1 MHNDNV
7 EQAHS
12 YRTFQGITCLMQI
25 STDETDYIVDT
36 LELWDKLQPLNE
48 VFCNPKI
55 VKVVFTVVKSITLI
69 YILVIF
75 HYAQVFHGADSDI
88 EWLQRDFGLY
98 VVNMFDTYHAAKF
111 LNFAQLSLAFLLR
124 HYCSVVVD
132 KQFQLADWRI
142 RPIPQEMLNYARED
156 THYLGYIFER
166 LKQDLKNKGNND
178 NLLSAVWQNS
188 RLICLKRYRIP
199 QLTQESHLELYRRS
213 KKVFNERQLYALKE
227 LMAWRDRV
235 AREEDEST
243 GFVLPKHMMLQIAD
257 VLPREMQG
265 ILACCS
271 PIPPLV
277 RQHLLYLH
285 EIIRKAREVPL
296 SSLQNHGQPLAIPK
310 PVTASHEQDLED
322 PLHCVHD
329 LTHLQDIRDDL
340 PTLLSSCNVQSM
352 FVVEPT
358 TNEDKHVSIVTKNS
372 PQVLVFANACKTVAP
387 DVTVSFISP
396 FARYAQ
402 ARAKLSEQ
410 EKADQARIESLRQ
423 HFISTVQESH
433 TETKEPENVIMQDA
447 VNPETRSE
455 SLSTNP
461 ETVNT
466 KKKKK
471 LPLSV
476 QVAKKQKR
484 DKKKKIVQPLVQENE
499 ASSSSA
505 SYPASVDVTNKPRIK
520 PAPKKIQRKT
530 NGKKNAQQRVP
541 ETSAG
546 HQNITPFDYSQVD
559 YQAFQSRPAHS
570 RDNGRRGR
578 GRGGGG
584 RGRGRGSSS
593 SKLHRKGSQKSMTY
607 ST

>member
-1 MHNDNV
+1 MKH
-7 EQAHS
+7 
-12 YRTFQGITCLMQI
+12 
-25 STDETDYIVDT
+25 
-36 LELWDKLQPLNE
+36 KLTSL
-48 VFCNPKI
+48 
-55 VKVVFTVVKSITLI
+55 
-69 YILVIF
+69 LVII
-75 HYAQVFHGADSDI
+75 HYAQVFHGADGDI

-142 RPIPQEMLNYARED
+142 RPLPQEMLNYARED

-166 LKQDLKNKGNND
+166 LKQDLKSKGNND
-178 NLLSAVWQNS
+178 NLLSAVWKNS

-296 SSLQNHGQPLAIPK
+296 SSLQNHGQPLAIPT
-310 PVTASHEQDLED
+310 PVSGSHEQDLED

-340 PTLLSSCNVQSM
+340 PTLLSSCNTQSM

-358 TNEDKHVSIVTKNS
+358 IEKHEHVSVVTKNL

-387 DVTVSFISP
+387 DATVSFISP

-402 ARAKLSEQ
+402 ARAQLSEQ
-410 EKADQARIESLRQ
+410 EKADQARIENLRQ

-433 TETKEPENVIMQDA
+433 TDTKEPEDAIMQEA
-447 VNPETRSE
+447 TNSETRSE
-455 SLSTNP
+455 SLSGKL
-461 ETVNT
+461 ETINR
-466 KKKKK
+466 KKKK

-484 DKKKKIVQPLVQENE
+484 DKKKKIVQPSVVKVDE

-505 SYPASVDVTNKPRIK
+505 SHPASVNVTNTPTNQPRIK
-520 PAPKKIQRKT
+520 PAPKKKQRIA
-530 NGKKNAQQRVP
+530 NGKKNAHQQVT
-541 ETSAG
+541 ETAAG
-546 HQNITPFDYSQVD
+546 HRNITPFDYSQVD
-559 YQAFQSRPAHS
+559 YQAFQSRSAHS

-593 SKLHRKGSQKSMTY
+593 SKLHRKGAQKSMTY